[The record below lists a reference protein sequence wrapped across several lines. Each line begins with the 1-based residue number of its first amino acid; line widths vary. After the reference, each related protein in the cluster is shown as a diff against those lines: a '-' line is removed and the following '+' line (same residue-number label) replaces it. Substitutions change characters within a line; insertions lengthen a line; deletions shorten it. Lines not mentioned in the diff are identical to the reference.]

1 MQQVKDLDF
10 RTVDWQKGKI
20 KIIDQTRIP
29 RQKVFHYLFTAQDA
43 AKAIKEMQVRGAPAI
58 GVVAALAMILV
69 AIQTKAKTAEALL
82 AELEKEGEF
91 LKSTRPTAVNL
102 AWGVERVIN
111 FVKKMKK
118 GSSLAVIKM
127 ELEDLAPKIVEED
140 LAINKKIGQV
150 GLEIVPDEAKI
161 LTHCNAGALAS
172 VGWGTALG
180 VIRSAWQAGKK
191 IEVYADETRPRL
203 QGAFLTAWEMVEA
216 GIPVTVVTDNMSG
229 FLMQRKMV
237 DLVIVGADR
246 IAANGDTANKIGTY
260 NLAVLAKVHKIP
272 FYVAAPASTIDMA
285 MASGKK
291 IVIEERAPEEVTHI
305 LGQRIP
311 PPGVKIINPA
321 FDVTPADL
329 ITGII
334 TEKGLIEQPLA
345 KNLEAHFS

>member
-1 MQQVKDLDF
+1 MQEIKDLDF

-29 RQKVFHYLFTAQDA
+29 RQRVFHYLFTVADA
-43 AKAIKEMQVRGAPAI
+43 AKAIREMQVRGAPAI
-58 GVVAALAMILV
+58 GVVAALAMVLV
-69 AIQTKAKTAEALL
+69 AIQSKARTPEALL
-82 AELEKEGEF
+82 ADLEKEGVF

-102 AWGVERVIN
+102 AWGVDRVIN
-111 FVKKMKK
+111 FVKQMKK
-118 GSSLAVIKM
+118 GSSVAVIKM

-140 LAINKKIGQV
+140 LAVNKKIGEV
-150 GLEIVPDEAKI
+150 GLAVVPDKANI
-161 LTHCNAGALAS
+161 LTHCNAGALAT

-216 GIPVTVVTDNMSG
+216 GIPVTVITDNMSG
-229 FLMQRKMV
+229 YLMQHKMV
-237 DLVIVGADR
+237 DLVVVGADR

-260 NLAVLAKVHKIP
+260 NVAVLAKVHKVP
-272 FYVAAPASTIDMA
+272 FYVAAPASTIDM
-285 MASGKK
+285 SIPNGKNIK
-291 IVIEERAPEEVTHI
+291 IEERAPEEVTHI

-311 PPGVKIINPA
+311 PAGVKIFNPA

-334 TEKGLIEQPLA
+334 TEKGLVEQPLG
-345 KNLEAHFS
+345 KNLAALFG